1 MAAVE
6 NILASNTAPRKDVA
20 RAPSKVPFA
29 PILASQIEAR
39 ISDLAAPR
47 AAQPA
52 NNDRFE
58 ARRDNPNDDRIRHD
72 DRHGARDDAA
82 RADRTRADDP
92 KHKDAPVDNRE
103 IKNIAPREADER
115 HLTRSE
121 PRPERAEPA
130 PSTEAVD
137 NREIKNIAPREADER
152 HLTRSE
158 PRPERAEP
166 APSTEAAASR
176 SASKHESADASKSSA
191 SDTTSSETAISS
203 ENVASTKTV
212 GASETSPAAPVPT
225 GTASEPTATAAVDLS
240 ASPDAVAMLGEI
252 GTASNGA
259 KAMPNNA
266 APSGATGSAPVNASG
281 SPSDA
286 PIAPMA
292 GDPASAPKPDGK
304 INITGMTPSNDDT
317 PSKIGSEVPQIVRD
331 VQSIVARPANAAG
344 GNLMQA
350 QQQGDVTTGQNLNTP
365 AKSGNATP
373 LAHNAGQGAPLH
385 VGGDAS
391 GNANQNAGQNGG
403 QSANNPNG
411 QGANGQGTN
420 GQGTGAQAGP
430 GQTGIAGAQPT
441 GLPGE
446 ISTTQQA
453 AQSFQSNLARASGP
467 VGAGG
472 PGAISGDG
480 AIMARGDGTI
490 TGTGASQGTL
500 TSDPASRAAQAST
513 SHPGRNAPATDQV
526 SVSLKKAVENGVGSE
541 VPQIVRD
548 VQSIVAR
555 PANAAGGNL
564 MQAQQQGDVTTGQN
578 LNTPAKSGNATP
590 LAHNAG
596 QGAPLHVGGDASGNA
611 NQNAGQNGG
620 QSANNPNGQGA
631 NGQGTNGQGTGAQAG
646 PGQTGI
652 AGAQPTGL
660 PGEISTTQQAAQSFQ
675 SNLARASGPVGAG
688 GPGAISGDG
697 AIMARGDGTITGTG
711 ASQGTLTSDPASRA
725 AQASTSHP
733 GRNAPATDQ
742 VSVSLKKAVENGDS
756 KLRIQ
761 LRPHELGR
769 VEVKLD
775 IAGDGRAKAMVL
787 AERPETLELLQR
799 DSRVLERAL
808 QDAGLKTD
816 HNSLSFDLQGRDGED
831 RAQHAQRE
839 DAEDKGTSTENAD
852 DGDVID
858 NTEQPIPATA
868 IGFAPDGSVNFLA

>member
-58 ARRDNPNDDRIRHD
+58 ARRDNPNDDKIRHD

-92 KHKDAPVDNRE
+92 KHKDAP
-103 IKNIAPREADER
+103 
-115 HLTRSE
+115 
-121 PRPERAEPA
+121 
-130 PSTEAVD
+130 VD

-331 VQSIVARPANAAG
+331 
-344 GNLMQA
+344 
-350 QQQGDVTTGQNLNTP
+350 D
-365 AKSGNATP
+365 
-373 LAHNAGQGAPLH
+373 
-385 VGGDAS
+385 
-391 GNANQNAGQNGG
+391 
-403 QSANNPNG
+403 
-411 QGANGQGTN
+411 
-420 GQGTGAQAGP
+420 
-430 GQTGIAGAQPT
+430 
-441 GLPGE
+441 
-446 ISTTQQA
+446 
-453 AQSFQSNLARASGP
+453 
-467 VGAGG
+467 
-472 PGAISGDG
+472 
-480 AIMARGDGTI
+480 
-490 TGTGASQGTL
+490 
-500 TSDPASRAAQAST
+500 
-513 SHPGRNAPATDQV
+513 
-526 SVSLKKAVENGVGSE
+526 
-541 VPQIVRD
+541 
-548 VQSIVAR
+548 QSIVAR

-868 IGFAPDGSVNFLA
+868 IGLAPDGSVNFLA